1 MTTNRSNWQEAGYS
15 TDGCKS
21 PTDLPDG
28 LGAEQQ
34 IRVMSAQD
42 EHVLSDMVH
51 HHPDDLLLMD
61 YATGALGEAES
72 LVIATHA
79 ALCPLCRR
87 KIAEFEAVGGAALG
101 QLEAA
106 QMGDDAL
113 AGVMARL
120 DKSLDAS
127 MRDGQPT
134 AAGDPSSQSSGAQS
148 SGAQSSEAIGDMSI
162 PQPLR
167 GYLKAALEDLPW
179 QNVLRGMDEVSLQVG
194 SNDMVRTKMMRI
206 QPGAAMPQH
215 THEGAELTLVLKG
228 AFADERGHF
237 QRGDL
242 AFTDSDVEHRPIA
255 DDHEVCYCLAV
266 TTAPLRLTGPIGRL
280 INPFIKY

>member
-1 MTTNRSNWQEAGYS
+1 
-15 TDGCKS
+15 
-21 PTDLPDG
+21 
-28 LGAEQQ
+28 
-34 IRVMSAQD
+34 MSAED
-42 EHVLSDMVH
+42 ENRLGEMVH

-61 YATGALGEAES
+61 YASGALGEAES

-87 KIAEFEAVGGAALG
+87 KIAEYEAVGGAALG
-101 QLEAA
+101 ELDAA
-106 QMGDDAL
+106 EMADDAL

-120 DKSLDAS
+120 DQSLEKPVEQAVAS
-127 MRDGQPT
+127 AHADG
-134 AAGDPSSQSSGAQS
+134 
-148 SGAQSSEAIGDMSI
+148 GDMTV

-167 GYLKAALEDLPW
+167 GYLNAALEDLPW
-179 QNVLRGMDEVSLQVG
+179 TNVLRGLDEVTLQVG

-242 AFTDSDVEHRPIA
+242 AFTDSDVEHKPIA

-280 INPFIKY
+280 INPFIRY

>member
-1 MTTNRSNWQEAGYS
+1 MTTNRNNWREAGYS
-15 TDGCKS
+15 TEGCKS
-21 PTDLPDG
+21 SSDLPAG

-34 IRVMSAQD
+34 IRVMSAED
-42 EHVLSDMVH
+42 ENLLGDMVH

-61 YATGALGEAES
+61 YASGALGEAES

-87 KIAEFEAVGGAALG
+87 KIDEFEAVGGAALG
-101 QLEAA
+101 DLEGAD
-106 QMGDDAL
+106 MGKDAL
-113 AGVMARL
+113 ASAMARL
-120 DKSLDAS
+120 DQGPEALAALSNGHDTQNN
-127 MRDGQPT
+127 GQN
-134 AAGDPSSQSSGAQS
+134 GG
-148 SGAQSSEAIGDMSI
+148 GDMSV

-167 GYLKAALEDLPW
+167 GYLNAALEDLPW
-179 QNVLRGMDEVSLQVG
+179 QNVLRGLDEVSLQVG

-255 DDHEVCYCLAV
+255 DDSEVCYCLAV

-280 INPFIKY
+280 INPFIRY